1 MFLKESLNW
10 KNILCIGS
18 VVVGMLFIVGIVTPG
33 GFTLSLDPKYMFGNA
48 LGLASGVAYG
58 LYLFVGRYRQD
69 CESDVR
75 SWWNFLIAS
84 ITLVVVMIADSF
96 LSGGLR
102 YTVKVGGVQMVGED
116 GQIVTAMWNL
126 FTMDSLSWIVW
137 IAAALITGFAAFHLL
152 AYATRMLKA
161 GELAAIAYQ
170 ETIMASI
177 LGLVLFGETLTTF
190 QLIGGVLIIAGGV
203 GQVLASTKSVEE
215 KSEEGEDQE
224 EVFEVLPGG
233 AQACSMTGFEASA
246 MGFSVS
252 PEARGRILEVSIDQ
266 VDQSSGST
274 IGMAEPRLRGGAA
287 SFDDR
292 LM

>member
-1 MFLKESLNW
+1 MKRENIIVAVVDGLGGGIGKSLVEKLKKSYPWLY
-10 KNILCIGS
+10 
-18 VVVGMLFIVGIVTPG
+18 VR
-33 GFTLSLDPKYMFGNA
+33 A
-48 LGLASGVAYG
+48 LGTNSGA
-58 LYLFVGRYRQD
+58 
-69 CESDVR
+69 
-75 SWWNFLIAS
+75 
-84 ITLVVVMIADSF
+84 
-96 LSGGLR
+96 
-102 YTVKVGGVQMVGED
+102 
-116 GQIVTAMWNL
+116 TA
-126 FTMDSLSWIVW
+126 
-137 IAAALITGFAAFHLL
+137 
-152 AYATRMLKA
+152 RMLKA

-287 SFDDR
+287 PFDDR